1 MSHLE
6 IRRWKGD
13 AFSVHLNRERGFR
26 MYLRQSTGFETHVSQ
41 PELALPH
48 AQTHGLDGLAAAV
61 FDLLVLAS
69 GMFAIGTEASSS
81 PACCPGAAAAIAGA
95 RPVP

>member
-1 MSHLE
+1 M
-6 IRRWKGD
+6 RRIQPLPMMA
-13 AFSVHLNRERGFR
+13 AFGRGANAWRVR

-48 AQTHGLDGLAAAV
+48 AQTHRLDGLAAAV